1 MPRALAYRRAT
12 NAAPDA
18 QPISALNTTP
28 LIDVML
34 VLLIMLI
41 VTIPSLTHK
50 VSVDLPQGDP
60 LAHPAL
66 PSRLDIAADGSLSW
80 DGARIRDAQ
89 LPALLKSTVGA
100 DTALLIKTDEAAR
113 YERFDTVLAVIK
125 RAGVTKL
132 GFVGHE
138 QMKLD

>member
-1 MPRALAYRRAT
+1 MSRALAHRRAV
-12 NAAPDA
+12 DD

-50 VSVDLPQGDP
+50 VPVDLPQGDS
-60 LAHPAL
+60 LTQPAL

-80 DGARIRDAQ
+80 DGARISDAQ
-89 LPALLKSTVGA
+89 LPALLKAAAGA
-100 DTALLIKTDEAAR
+100 DTALLLKTDEAAR
-113 YERFDTVLAVIK
+113 YERFDAVLAVIK
-125 RAGVTKL
+125 HAGVTKL

>member
-1 MPRALAYRRAT
+1 MPRALAYRRA
-12 NAAPDA
+12 ADEEPF
-18 QPISALNTTP
+18 SALNITP

-50 VSVDLPQGDP
+50 IPIDLPQGDP
-60 LAHPAL
+60 LTQPTL

-80 DGARIRDAQ
+80 DGARISDAQ
-89 LPALLKSTVGA
+89 LPALLKSTAGA

-113 YERFDTVLAVIK
+113 YERFDAVLAVIK
-125 RAGVTKL
+125 HAGVSKL